1 MGDPE
6 GQEGESLAAL
16 KAILAKVA
24 ALLKPLQLNQEESI
38 RLVEQLYGSVLEMDA
53 KLAGEADDTRKTS
66 ILWHI
71 QNTVVRREGD
81 RIAVDFPSGE
91 PGAKAEEET
100 PAAPEAEAPVP
111 AAQPPVEPRAKP
123 APKPRTKAPSPA
135 RTPARETPTEPAAA
149 PAREDAPASAED

>member
-1 MGDPE
+1 MGDQE

-24 ALLKPLQLNQEESI
+24 VLLKPLQLNQEESI

-53 KLAGEADDTRKTS
+53 KLAGEADDTRKSS

-71 QNTVVRREGD
+71 QNTVIRRDGD
-81 RIAVDFPSGE
+81 RIAVDFPTGE

-100 PAAPEAEAPVP
+100 PTTPEAEASAP
-111 AAQPPVEPRAKP
+111 APEAPAKP
-123 APKPRTKAPSPA
+123 APKPRAKAPASA
-135 RTPARETPTEPAAA
+135 RTPAPETAPEPAAA
-149 PAREDAPASAED
+149 PAPETAPAPPEA